1 MSKYQTTTKYEFRQN
16 IKPKIAPLTA
26 AVSGALAAGS
36 LQAATITVDTLDDG
50 LSTGQCSLRAALYAS
65 TTNSDWDG
73 CPAGES
79 GQDAIVFA
87 SGLSGTITLGTDGL
101 YFDGSTLPIG
111 QSVSIDG
118 DNDITIQGTGDAPVF
133 YAKYNDDAD
142 YNADTVQI
150 AQVTI
155 TGGGGTRGGGILSY
169 ANSLQLSDATID
181 GNVVSEAGGGVWHEP
196 YSGAGELLMLAAQI
210 SGNTVTGTAGYA
222 GGVGVRMPVQ
232 SDIQISSSTF
242 SSNAVVNGG
251 GGGLHLE
258 LNDYAY
264 VDIKYSDFENNAAK
278 YGNGGGIQADL
289 GYATVDL
296 SDNTFYSND
305 AYYSGGG
312 LYLLEDQ
319 NAFQQADILLESNEF
334 NGNSAGSTGGGA
346 SINVLYGDE
355 GTISDPVKFVEFS
368 GDHQFSG
375 NESATGGGGLYLN
388 LDDTVPGTLDGV
400 TFSGNNNDSGGGGG
414 LLAQV
419 NASEITFQNSSFD
432 NNATYSGDGGAV
444 RAVVTDGAFYGTDV
458 FVGQNE
464 AQSGGGG
471 GFQVVANSSD
481 FGFEYS
487 AFSNNVSSGCG
498 GGLRL
503 TGTPNEAGVGHS
515 IFYQNQASCGGGM
528 SLFASSAENVLVE
541 VKYNEMSGNYANSGG
556 ATGGGAIFADFGSGS
571 QVFLKNS
578 TVSGNGSANLGGG
591 VRFRGDMSAEIKY
604 STIANNY
611 AYEYG
616 GGVYNSLTTCNISN
630 SILAGNENQTGLY
643 QDLRGTEDCG
653 VSDSLLAGAKYSDY
667 VDNGGNILDTN
678 PLLEPLANNG
688 GNAGWTHALQAE
700 SPAIDAGS
708 AGSFAPD
715 YDQRGPGF
723 PRVVGA
729 ALDMG
734 AYEAA
739 SQADAIFSD
748 RFEQP

>member
-1 MSKYQTTTKYEFRQN
+1 MSKYQSTTKYEFRQN

-65 TTNSDWDG
+65 TTNSTFDE
-73 CPAGES
+73 CPAGEA

-87 SGLSGTITLGTDGL
+87 SGLSGTITLGTSGL
-101 YFDGSTLPIG
+101 YYDGSTLPVG

-118 DNDITIQGTGDAPVF
+118 DNEITIQGTGDAPVF
-133 YAKYNDDAD
+133 YAKYDDTAD
-142 YNADTVQI
+142 YNTDVFQV

-155 TGGGGTRGGGILSY
+155 TGGGGARGGGILSY
-169 ANSLQLSDATID
+169 ANSLQLADATIE

-196 YSGAGELLMLAAQI
+196 YSGQGELMMLGTQI
-210 SGNTVTGTAGYA
+210 SGNTVTGTDGYA
-222 GGVGVRMPVQ
+222 GGVGVLIPFG
-232 SDIQISSSTF
+232 SNIDISGASF
-242 SSNAVVNGG
+242 SNNTVLNGR
-251 GGGLHLE
+251 GGGLHL
-258 LNDYAY
+258 DIPDFAD
-264 VDIKYSDFENNAAK
+264 VSIKYSDFENNQAK
-278 YGNGGGIQADL
+278 YGNGAGINAEL
-289 GYATVDL
+289 GYAVVSLDE
-296 SDNTFYSND
+296 NTFTNNT

-312 LYLLEDQ
+312 LYLREDDLS
-319 NAFQQADILLESNEF
+319 FQQAEISLYENEF
-334 NGNSAGSTGGGA
+334 TSNSAGTTGGGA
-346 SINVLYGDE
+346 SINILYGDD
-355 GTISDPVKFVEFS
+355 GTIDEPLKFVEFS
-368 GDHQFSG
+368 GDHLFSG

-388 LDDTVPGTLDGV
+388 LDDTVTGRLDGV
-400 TFSGNNNDSGGGGG
+400 VFSGNNNDSGGGGG

-419 NASEITFQNSSFD
+419 NASEITFQGSSFD
-432 NNATYSGDGGAV
+432 GNATYSGDGGAV
-444 RAVVTDGAFYGTDV
+444 RAVVTDGAFYGTNV
-458 FVGQNE
+458 YVGNNE

-487 AFSNNVSSGCG
+487 GFFNNQASGCG

-515 IFYQNQASCGGGM
+515 VFYVNQASCGGAM

-541 VKYNEMSGNYANSGG
+541 VKYNELSGNNATDAGV
-556 ATGGGAIFADFGSGS
+556 TGGGAIFGQFGSGS
-571 QVFLKNS
+571 QVILKNS
-578 TVSGNGSANLGGG
+578 TISGNSSAGLGGG
-591 VRFRGDMSAEIKY
+591 VRLMGGMSAEIKY

-611 AYEYG
+611 AYDYG
-616 GGVYNSLTTCNISN
+616 GGVYNSLTSCTINN
-630 SILAGNENQTGLY
+630 SILAGNENQAGYY

-653 VSDSLLAGAKYSDY
+653 VSNSLLAGAEYSDY
-667 VDNGGNILDTN
+667 SDDGGNILDTN
-678 PLLEPLANNG
+678 PLLEPLSNNG
-688 GNAGWTHALQAE
+688 GNAGWTHALQSE

-739 SQADAIFSD
+739 PQADGIFSD